1 MAKAEKKAEKA
12 EKMIK
17 VTLIHGTNGC
27 VEKQKKTVE
36 AMGLKKIGSFRVVK
50 DNEAMRGMIAVIPH
64 LVSVEE
70 INA

>member
-1 MAKAEKKAEKA
+1 MAKTEKTADA
-12 EKMIK
+12 AGKMIK
-17 VTLIHGTNGC
+17 ITLIHGTNGC
-27 VEKQKKTVE
+27 VAKQKATVQ

-70 INA
+70 VKA